1 MKKKKFNPNYFFVI
15 LLLLW
20 CALLYFRPFGPGYS

>member
-1 MKKKKFNPNYFFVI
+1 MKKKFNPNYFLII

-20 CALLYFRPFGPGYS
+20 CALLYLRPPGSGYS